1 MALFHSSCLTIV
13 ALGVLVTS
21 PALAESSVVPFG
33 TLDLTNE
40 LVKGG
45 NIAATGR
52 VSSNSSGIG
61 FRGRE
66 QLAPGLHAIFQIEG
80 GISPD
85 TGSGALNTRDTFVGL
100 SGSWGTLRAGLMTTP
115 LRALGGRLNF
125 IPGGTSIANNMGVM
139 STLNGL
145 HAGLNSRLPNS
156 LQYGFTPTK
165 ALAAAFAFAP
175 GEARPNGLND
185 YSASAGLN
193 YEDGPWFAGWAHENR
208 HAQRKQ
214 ALGDSRDWESR
225 LVLRYKAGELTYNL
239 GWDRLASDGLY
250 AGGGTT
256 ANGGVR
262 RDAWTAGVMYKRGPH
277 DVMLH
282 LSRANDVVCSGN
294 AISGQCAP
302 AAVASTGA
310 RQVSV
315 LYHYTFS
322 KRTLLIAFYSTI
334 RNEANGRYD
343 FDANPVVA
351 ALAARVP
358 GTHPTGVGWGI
369 RHSY

>member
-1 MALFHSSCLTIV
+1 MARLTSRLTIA
-13 ALGVLVTS
+13 ALGMLAAL
-21 PALAESSVVPFG
+21 PAIADSNVVAFG

-40 LVKGG
+40 LVRAG
-45 NIAATGR
+45 NIASTGR

-61 FRGRE
+61 FRGSE
-66 QLAPGLHAIFQIEG
+66 QLGQDLQAVFQIEG

-100 SGSWGTLRAGLMTTP
+100 SGKWGTLRAGLMTTP

-125 IPGGTSIANNMGVM
+125 VPGGTSIANNMGVM

-145 HAGLNSRLPNS
+145 HAGLNARLPNS
-156 LQYGFTPTK
+156 LQYAFSPTK
-165 ALAAAFAFAP
+165 ALAASFVFAP

-185 YSASAGLN
+185 YSAGAGLN
-193 YEDGPWFAGWAHENR
+193 YEDGPWFAGWAHESR
-208 HAQRKQ
+208 HAQLKQ

-225 LVLRYKAGELTYNL
+225 LVLRFKAGAWTYNL

-250 AGGGTT
+250 AGGGTS
-256 ANGGVR
+256 AFGGVR
-262 RDAWTAGVMYKRGPH
+262 RDAWTAGVMHKRGPH

-282 LSRANDVVCSGN
+282 YSHAADVVCRGN
-294 AISGQCAP
+294 AVSGQCG
-302 AAVASTGA
+302 AALVATTGA
-310 RQVSV
+310 HQVSI
-315 LYHYTFS
+315 LYHYTLS

-351 ALAARVP
+351 ALSARVP
-358 GTHPTGVGWGI
+358 GADPTGLGWGI